1 MTVCT
6 ACGTENADG
15 MRFCVKCGAQL
26 APSPE
31 PGSWKAPS
39 GNLNETVYDIPQ
51 NPRFSQPSGGL
62 GNQPG
67 GVSGGGSSQQPSG
80 GLNDPIS
87 YSAPPVS
94 YSGYGAAGGGA
105 LASTGV
111 GGYPYA
117 EWIDRVLAALIDG
130 GISAVVMIVLYII
143 IAVIGGGLM
152 AIGGSLG
159 NDAGGAF
166 GALGSLSCCFGF
178 LLAAISVFAV
188 GIYNK
193 IFLVSKRG
201 FSIGQGIMKLK
212 VLDANGQIPQMGTL
226 FLRLL
231 VQIGLGFIPVIGMF
245 LGLANALWPLW
256 DEKKQTLHDKAVG
269 TFVVKTG

>member
-1 MTVCT
+1 
-6 ACGTENADG
+6 

-51 NPRFSQPSGGL
+51 GAGFGQPSGGL

-67 GVSGGGSSQQPSG
+67 AGSSQPSGGFSQPSG
-80 GLNDPIS
+80 GLSEPRS
-87 YSAPPVS
+87 YSAPPVA
-94 YSGYGAAGGGA
+94 YVGYGGAVTSAGLGGQPFA
-105 LASTGV
+105 D
-111 GGYPYA
+111 
-117 EWIDRVLAALIDG
+117 WIDRVLAALIDG
-130 GISAVVMIVLYII
+130 GISFALMIVLYII
-143 IAVIGGGLM
+143 IGVVGGGLM

-159 NDAGGAF
+159 DAGGAI
-166 GALGSLSCCFGF
+166 GGLGFLSCCFGI
-178 LLAAISVFAV
+178 LLAAVSVFVV

-193 IFLVSKRG
+193 VFLVSKRG

-212 VLDANGQIPQMGTL
+212 VLDSNGNLPQIGTL
-226 FLRLL
+226 VLRLL
-231 VQIGLGFIPVIGMF
+231 VQIGLGVIPIV
-245 LGLANALWPLW
+245 GLANALWPLW